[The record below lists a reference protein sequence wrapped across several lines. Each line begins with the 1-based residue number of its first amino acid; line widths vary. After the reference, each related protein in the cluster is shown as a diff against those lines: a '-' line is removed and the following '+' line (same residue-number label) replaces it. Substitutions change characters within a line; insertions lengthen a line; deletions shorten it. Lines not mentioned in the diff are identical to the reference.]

1 MPSNPRQFQTM
12 YLRAGIPVD
21 QYIRRPTGAYYGFWN
36 EVNPSGFGVNSRYM
50 GPLAAQNVGG
60 QVQVGQSG
68 WAAVPAGATK
78 FLAIAQFCSDPVEA
92 VSIPAALWRMS
103 CAIRLANASATFKW
117 AGLFAVYAVNGRT
130 GERRG
135 TVISND
141 VSFPPIANN
150 DERTSDYTVIGQSVD
165 LLTGDYLEVE
175 IAALIE
181 NTGGAAV
188 VPELSA
194 FFDGTTPINVALVST
209 TSPLAVLIPP
219 VPLVRVLPYPSEQPE
234 ASTTEEQSRALA
246 VAGFPPG
253 ILHEFDS
260 PGLGQSKS
268 PDAEF
273 MDWIGTLFKRFG
285 FDYLDIWQREMD
297 PSRAN
302 LKLDDWRD
310 LYEIIANPARRS
322 DLAALVIAR
331 LREIGQGS
339 TLFGI
344 AASVGTMLGYASPP
358 QLELLEYSASQARSA
373 LQYIFPIGTP
383 LAIPALPSFTG
394 ALTLTMPYPYDGGL
408 VWSSGAWASLV
419 FSALAGKQIHV
430 RLTAPDGYQK
440 EWNPITQTHDVTTAI
455 LYAVEMSGHPA
466 CGNWTI
472 EIYRDVGSPV
482 VTLIGAVLY
491 APGMPRSESVGPSV
505 PVAIGPPWPVVVPNA
520 QVKCGS
526 GRHRQW
532 WGVYADPA
540 LVGIKTASDYREAR
554 AALSRIR
561 HGYQRADLI
570 LTKAPI
576 PGTPQ
581 AIPGGCVPG

>member
-21 QYIRRPTGAYYGFWN
+21 QYIRKPAGAYYGFWD

-60 QVQVGQSG
+60 QVQIGQSG
-68 WAAVPAGATK
+68 WAAIPAGATRY
-78 FLAIAQFCSDPVEA
+78 LAIAQFCSDPVEA
-92 VSIPAALWRMS
+92 VSIPAAAWRVS
-103 CAIRLANASATFKW
+103 WAIQLVNASATFKW
-117 AGLFAVYAVNGRT
+117 SGVFAVYAVNGRT

-135 TVISND
+135 TILSND
-141 VSFPPIANN
+141 ATTPTSANN
-150 DERTSDYTVIGQSVD
+150 DERTVDYLTTGLACE
-165 LLTGDYLEVE
+165 LLTGHYLAVE
-175 IAALIE
+175 IAAQIE
-181 NTGGAAV
+181 NTGGAPV
-188 VPELSA
+188 VPNLSA
-194 FFDGTTPINVALVST
+194 FFDGTTQINSALVLT
-209 TSPLAVLIPP
+209 TSPSALLICP

-234 ASTTEEQSRALA
+234 ASTTEDQARALA

-260 PGLGQSKS
+260 PGLGQAKS

-285 FDYLDIWQREMD
+285 FDYLDIWQRELD
-297 PSRAN
+297 PARAN

-310 LYEIIANPARRS
+310 LYEIIANPAKRS

-358 QLELLEYSASQARSA
+358 QLEIIEYSASTARTA
-373 LQYIFPIGTP
+373 LQYSFPIPVP
-383 LAIPALPSFTG
+383 LAVPALASYAG
-394 ALTLTMPYPYDGGL
+394 ALTLITPYPYDGGI
-408 VWSSGAWASLV
+408 VWSSGAWMSLDFNAST
-419 FSALAGKQIHV
+419 GKQLHV

-440 EWNPITQTHDVTTAI
+440 EWNPVTLTHEVSTVI
-455 LYAVEMSGHPA
+455 LFAAEMSGHPVR
-466 CGNWTI
+466 GNWTI
-472 EIYRDVGSPV
+472 EIYREIASPV
-482 VTLIGAVLY
+482 VTLTGAVLY
-491 APGMPRSESVGPSV
+491 APGMPRSEALGPSV
-505 PVAIGPPWPVVVPNA
+505 PVAIGPPWPAVVPNA
-520 QVKCGS
+520 DVNCGS

-540 LVGIKTASDYREAR
+540 LLGIKTASDFREAR
-554 AALSRIR
+554 AAISRIR
-561 HGYQRADLI
+561 HGYQRGDLL
-570 LTKAPI
+570 LTKSPI

-581 AIPGGCVPG
+581 AVPGECIPG